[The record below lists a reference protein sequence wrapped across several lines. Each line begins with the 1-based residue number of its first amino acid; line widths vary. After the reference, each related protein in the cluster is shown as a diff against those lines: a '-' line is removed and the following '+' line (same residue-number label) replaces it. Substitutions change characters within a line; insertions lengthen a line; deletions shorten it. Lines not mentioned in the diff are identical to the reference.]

1 MTLASSEVLP
11 IAESTG
17 FNSGMIEK
25 VLHLINLLN
34 ALNAHPYLKGKWV
47 LKGGTALN
55 LFIFKLPRLSIDI
68 DLNYIGALG
77 RDEMLEERPKIE
89 QAMHAVFSREG
100 FTVKRA
106 PQEHAGGKWLLNYQ
120 SYTGQSGN
128 IEVDLNFMFRLP
140 LWNITKL
147 QSNKVGN
154 RQAITIPV
162 LDPHELAAGK
172 LAALAAR
179 SQARD
184 LFDSYH
190 ILNSLNLDDT
200 LLRIGFVVYGG
211 MNRKDWRTVTIDTV
225 SFDPKDIAKLL
236 LPTIRTN
243 TIEDNTLAKDYGARL
258 VEECRRS
265 MARVL
270 PFTEAETEFLDLL
283 LDKGEIAPTILT
295 KDPKLQQRIKQQPL
309 LEWKALHVRRY
320 KGTS

>member
-1 MTLASSEVLP
+1 MTLSASEVLQ

-17 FNSGMIEK
+17 FNPGMIEK
-25 VLHLINLLN
+25 VLHLIDLLN

-55 LFIFKLPRLSIDI
+55 LFIFKLPRLSVDI
-68 DLNYIGALG
+68 DLNYIGAPG

-89 QAMHAVFSREG
+89 QAMHAVFSRGG

-106 PQEHAGGKWLLNYQ
+106 PKEHAGGKWLLNYQ

-140 LWNITKL
+140 LWNVTKL
-147 QSNKVGN
+147 QSNRVGN
-154 RQAITIPV
+154 RQAMTIPV

-172 LAALAAR
+172 LAALVAR

-184 LFDSYH
+184 LFDSFH
-190 ILNSLNLDDT
+190 ILNSLNLDDD

-211 MNRKDWRTVTIDTV
+211 MNRKDWRTVTIDSV
-225 SFDPKDIAKLL
+225 SFDMKDVANRL
-236 LPTIRTN
+236 LPIIHAN
-243 TIEDNTLAKDYGARL
+243 TIEDTTLAKDYGTRL

-265 MARVL
+265 MTRIL
-270 PFTEAETEFLDLL
+270 PFTEAEAEFLDLL
-283 LDKGEIAPTILT
+283 LDKGEIAPFLLT

-309 LEWKALHVRRY
+309 LEWKALHVRRH
-320 KGTS
+320 KC

>member
-1 MTLASSEVLP
+1 MMLSTSEVLP

-17 FNSGMIEK
+17 FNPGMIEK
-25 VLHLINLLN
+25 VLHLINLMN

-55 LFIFKLPRLSIDI
+55 LFIFKLPRLSVDI

-77 RDEMLEERPKIE
+77 RDEMLQERPKIE
-89 QAMHAVFSREG
+89 QALHAVFSREG

-128 IEVDLNFMFRLP
+128 IEVDLNFMFRQP
-140 LWNITKL
+140 LWNVKKL
-147 QSNKVGN
+147 QSNIVGN
-154 RQAITIPV
+154 RQAITTPV

-172 LAALAAR
+172 LAALVAR

-190 ILNSLNLDDT
+190 ILNFLNIDNA

-225 SFDPKDIAKLL
+225 SFDAEDITNRL
-236 LPTIRTN
+236 LPIIHAN
-243 TIEDNTLAKDYGARL
+243 IIEDNTSATDYGARL

-265 MARVL
+265 MTRIL
-270 PFTEAETEFLDLL
+270 PFTEAETEFLNLL
-283 LDKGEIAPTILT
+283 LDRGEIDPTLLT
-295 KDPKLQQRIKQQPL
+295 NDPELQQRIKQQPL
-309 LEWKALHVRRY
+309 LEWKALNVRRY
-320 KGTS
+320 KGIS